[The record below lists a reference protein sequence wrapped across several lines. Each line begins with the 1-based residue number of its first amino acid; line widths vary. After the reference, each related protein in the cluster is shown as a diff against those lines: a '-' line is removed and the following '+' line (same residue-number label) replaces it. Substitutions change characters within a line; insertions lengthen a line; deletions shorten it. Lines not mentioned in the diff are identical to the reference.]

1 MPRLQTICNWIRYV
15 HYLAP
20 RTQPL
25 LRHSIP
31 PHAHQHQ
38 HSTTDRPTPDADA
51 DPLVRKQPTNG
62 TNAFDSQDESVSVG
76 SYAGA
81 RFQGGNGSASRDEER

>member
-1 MPRLQTICNWIRYV
+1 MQLDKIMALV

-25 LRHSIP
+25 LLHSIP

-38 HSTTDRPTPDADA
+38 HSTTDRPTPDADV
-51 DPLVRKQPTNG
+51 DFLVCKQPTNG
-62 TNAFDSQDESVSVG
+62 INAFDSQTK
-76 SYAGA
+76 ACQWA
-81 RFQGGNGSASRDEER
+81 RTQARCFKVEKVL